1 MKVRGALRIYGST
14 IGLLSLLPV
23 FLFSCQHKNTPK
35 PMRETIFSENAPK
48 PIGPYS
54 QAIRFGNTVYF
65 SGQIGVDVRDGNFVS
80 DTDVVAQTH
89 QVMKNIGHLLTA
101 CGGGYANIVKSSIF
115 LKDMNDFPLVNEA
128 YASYFERDFP
138 ARETVEVSRLPKDAL
153 VEISVI
159 VVLP

>member
-1 MKVRGALRIYGST
+1 
-14 IGLLSLLPV
+14 
-23 FLFSCQHKNTPK
+23 
-35 PMRETIFSENAPK
+35 MRETIFSENAPN

-54 QAIRFGNTVYF
+54 QAIRTGNTVYF
-65 SGQIGVDVRDGNFVS
+65 SGQIGVDVRSGHFVS

-89 QVMKNIGHLLTA
+89 QVMQNIGHLLAA
-101 CGGGYANIVKSSIF
+101 CGGEFQHIVKSSIF

-128 YASYFERDFP
+128 YASYFKQDFP
-138 ARETVEVSRLPKDAL
+138 ARETVEVSRLPKEAL